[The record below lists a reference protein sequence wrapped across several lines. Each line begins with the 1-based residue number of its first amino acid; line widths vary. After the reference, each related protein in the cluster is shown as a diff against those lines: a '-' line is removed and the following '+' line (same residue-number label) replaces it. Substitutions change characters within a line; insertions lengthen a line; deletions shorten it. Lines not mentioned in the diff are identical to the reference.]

1 MTYENF
7 KDSIIQHLLKDIPEP
22 KKITIRSF
30 TRNNGQK
37 LDGLII
43 LQNDLNIAPTIYLNS
58 YFADHQNGT
67 PFYDIYEHILKTYQ
81 RYQPSE
87 SINASFFKDFQ
98 RVRPHIVYR
107 LINYQMNQELL
118 QSVPHFQFLDLA
130 IVFYYLLHTDRTGSA
145 SILIQNDHL
154 TNWAVDA
161 DILLRL
167 AKENTPHLLPYELQD
182 MYQILE
188 HNLYSDLTDPYPM
201 FVLSNRSHLNG
212 ACCILYQ
219 NLLKQI
225 SDTMESDFYILP
237 SSVHEVILI
246 PATDRT
252 SISELSEMV
261 QEVNGTEVAR
271 DEVLS
276 QHAYYYSRKDH
287 CVSM

>member
-130 IVFYYLLHTDRTGSA
+130 IVFYYLLHTDRTGSCRFDQLFTH
-145 SILIQNDHL
+145 S
-154 TNWAVDA
+154 
-161 DILLRL
+161 
-167 AKENTPHLLPYELQD
+167 
-182 MYQILE
+182 
-188 HNLYSDLTDPYPM
+188 
-201 FVLSNRSHLNG
+201 
-212 ACCILYQ
+212 
-219 NLLKQI
+219 
-225 SDTMESDFYILP
+225 ES
-237 SSVHEVILI
+237 E
-246 PATDRT
+246 
-252 SISELSEMV
+252 
-261 QEVNGTEVAR
+261 
-271 DEVLS
+271 
-276 QHAYYYSRKDH
+276 
-287 CVSM
+287 

>member
-1 MTYENF
+1 MTYEIF
-7 KDSIIQHLLKDIPEP
+7 KESVIQHLHKDIPEP
-22 KKITIRSF
+22 KKINIRTF

-43 LQNDLNIAPTIYLNS
+43 LQDDLNIAPTIYLNAF
-58 YFADHQNGT
+58 YDDYCKGT
-67 PFYDIYEHILKTYQ
+67 PFYDIYDQILKTY
-81 RYQPSE
+81 RKHQPSE
-87 SINASFFKDFQ
+87 SINASFFTDFQ
-98 RVRPHIVYR
+98 QVRQKIVYR
-107 LINYQMNQELL
+107 LINYNMNRELL
-118 QSVPHFQFLDLA
+118 ETVPHLQFLDLA
-130 IVFYYLLHTDRTGSA
+130 IVFYYLLHADRTGSA
-145 SILIQNDHL
+145 SILIRNEHL
-154 TNWAVDA
+154 VTWNTDTSM
-161 DILLRL
+161 LLKL
-167 AKENTPHLLPYELQD
+167 ARENTPRLLPYELQD

-225 SDTMESDFYILP
+225 SDTIESDFYILP
-237 SSVHEVILI
+237 SSVHEVILV

-252 SISELSEMV
+252 SITALSEMV
-261 QEVNGTEVAR
+261 QDVNGSEVAQ
-271 DEVLS
+271 DEILS